1 MLARGEEVEQETRHW
16 DDAAGVTRSSRSKEE
31 AHDYRYFPEPDLLP
45 LVLEEGFLEE
55 IAESMPELPWEV
67 FKRFEEVYGIEPEDA
82 ALLSER
88 RDVAAYFEACVK
100 AGASPDKA
108 ANWIKTELFR
118 VMNERKCS
126 ADDFLVRPEALT
138 ELLRKVEQGDLSAT
152 AAKDVFGLMAGQGLK
167 LDEAI
172 KAAGVSVG
180 KVSGGA
186 LKDIID
192 EVLRENAEV
201 IEDIKSGRDKKGKKV
216 KFLQGLVMRRT
227 KGQADPQEV
236 SELLDE
242 SLKN

>member
-1 MLARGEEVEQETRHW
+1 
-16 DDAAGVTRSSRSKEE
+16 
-31 AHDYRYFPEPDLLP
+31 
-45 LVLEEGFLEE
+45 
-55 IAESMPELPWEV
+55 
-67 FKRFEEVYGIEPEDA
+67 
-82 ALLSER
+82 
-88 RDVAAYFEACVK
+88 
-100 AGASPDKA
+100 
-108 ANWIKTELFR
+108 
-118 VMNERKCS
+118 
-126 ADDFLVRPEALT
+126 
-138 ELLRKVEQGDLSAT
+138 
-152 AAKDVFGLMAGQGLK
+152 
-167 LDEAI
+167 
-172 KAAGVSVG
+172 VG